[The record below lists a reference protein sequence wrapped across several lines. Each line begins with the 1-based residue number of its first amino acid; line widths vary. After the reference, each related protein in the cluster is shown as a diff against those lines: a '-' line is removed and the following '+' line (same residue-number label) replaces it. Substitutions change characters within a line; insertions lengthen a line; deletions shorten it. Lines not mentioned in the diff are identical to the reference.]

1 VQFTPDLLPS
11 DITGT
16 HVSDERTGE
25 FEFSE
30 GPVFANVVLADG
42 INRAPPKTQ
51 AALLEAMEEGQVS
64 ADGETRPLPE
74 PFFVVATQDPVEQ
87 EGTFRLPEA
96 QVDRFTVK
104 TSMGYPDRAGELEL
118 VDRRAARDARA
129 PTADRVIDPATL
141 RDLQAMPER
150 VQVHDSIREYVVDL
164 GRATRE
170 DDRVEVGV
178 CPRGVQ
184 RSLGSPGAH
193 PDDAN
198 VEVDEANPENA
209 VETDAGGDDADGDI
223 GLGHVDFDGAV
234 AALVTLL
241 VVLAG
246 SLLAG
251 TAAGRAGATVVD
263 ALVVLGVFGYS
274 LFGLLV
280 PGIGLA
286 GLGGAAVSCRVSCR
300 MVARVGG

>member
-74 PFFVVATQDPVEQ
+74 PFFVVATQNPVEQ
-87 EGTFRLPEA
+87 EGTFRLP
-96 QVDRFTVK
+96 
-104 TSMGYPDRAGELEL
+104 
-118 VDRRAARDARA
+118 RRRSTGSASRRRWATRTARA
-129 PTADRVIDPATL
+129 NSNSSTAGPPATPGRRPPTAFDPATL